1 MDKIIVN
8 PTDIETCWEK
18 PDACMVKMK
27 TGKVW
32 VCEKSSTMELIMAN
46 KQEKL
51 VELPL
56 KRGGK
61 YGK

>member
-1 MDKIIVN
+1 MEKFVVN
-8 PTDIETCWEK
+8 PKDIESCWMK
-18 PDACMVKMK
+18 SDACMIKMK

-32 VCEKSSTMELIMAN
+32 VCEKTAMNIVIDGKNEN
-46 KQEKL
+46 L

>member
-1 MDKIIVN
+1 MDKILIN
-8 PTDIETCWEK
+8 PTDIESCWKK
-18 PDACMVKMK
+18 PDACMVKTK

-32 VCEKSSTMELIMAN
+32 VCEKEAMDIVMSHQKDN
-46 KQEKL
+46 L
-51 VELPL
+51 VSLPL

>member
-1 MDKIIVN
+1 MDKILIN
-8 PTDIETCWEK
+8 PDNVESCWEQ
-18 PDACMVKMK
+18 PDACMVKTK

-32 VCEKSSTMELIMAN
+32 VCEKEAMTILTNSN
-46 KQEKL
+46 GKL

-56 KRGGK
+56 KRKGGK